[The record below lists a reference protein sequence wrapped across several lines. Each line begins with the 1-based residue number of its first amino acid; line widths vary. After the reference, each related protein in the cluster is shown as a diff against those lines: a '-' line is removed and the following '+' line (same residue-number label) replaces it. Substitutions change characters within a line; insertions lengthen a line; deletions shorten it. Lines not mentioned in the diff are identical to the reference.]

1 MWGEGA
7 MLGAALCHPSTGSY
21 SVGQRGQGHSWK
33 VGPEPSAVIIQAP
46 ETSGSSHS
54 GSLSQEHRYGARLG
68 EGVYACSSI
77 LLPLTGAK
85 PGPPDP
91 DQPPTSELGDF
102 GQITLFYQ
110 IPGASWVALGEVPVK
125 AEGRQGL

>member
-1 MWGEGA
+1 M
-7 MLGAALCHPSTGSY
+7 
-21 SVGQRGQGHSWK
+21 
-33 VGPEPSAVIIQAP
+33 IIQAP
-46 ETSGSSHS
+46 QASGSSHS

-110 IPGASWVALGEVPVK
+110 IPGASWVAPGGVPVK
-125 AEGRQGL
+125 AEGRQGLNQQHLIGWGHQLPNCTPEPQITAREGGRS